1 MTRES
6 LSQLC
11 SALLAGESVL
21 FRWGSSAKR
30 PEERNPPRTATSRK
44 EQRPQ
49 PRTGG
54 RTADLLRE
62 CCRTVAEGKRAA
74 FVTLP
79 TSMPYAR
86 RLLAV
91 IAAEEGVNPSLV
103 ALTPVRNIDLRGKDP
118 ARLRVVVDSDAV
130 SQVTADIWREIERF
144 E

>member
-21 FRWGSSAKR
+21 FRWGSHAKSAA
-30 PEERNPPRTATSRK
+30 ERTQPRSRK
-44 EQRPQ
+44 ERIPK
-49 PRTGG
+49 PRTDG
-54 RTADLLRE
+54 RTADLLRD
-62 CCRTVAEGKRAA
+62 CCRTVAQGKRAV

-79 TSMPYAR
+79 TSLPYAR

-103 ALTPVRNIDLRGKDP
+103 ALTPVRGVDLRGEDP

-144 E
+144 D

>member
-1 MTRES
+1 MS

-21 FRWGSSAKR
+21 FRWGSRAKSAA
-30 PEERNPPRTATSRK
+30 ERSQPRAPRERIPK
-44 EQRPQ
+44 

-62 CCRTVAEGKRAA
+62 CCRTVAQGKRSV

-79 TSMPYAR
+79 TSLPYAR

-91 IAAEEGVNPSLV
+91 IAAEEGVNPALV
-103 ALTPVRNIDLRGKDP
+103 GLIPLRGVDFRGEDP

-130 SQVTADIWREIERF
+130 SQVTVDIWREIERF